1 MHLQYVNQNENLYR
15 AQQNTNLTPSPSLL
29 DRYELEA
36 GSQMWMQKKIT
47 FQNFRILKFCL
58 TLDVILGGRVTYK

>member
-1 MHLQYVNQNENLYR
+1 MQIPWKNWVPKPALRKEV
-15 AQQNTNLTPSPSLL
+15 LTLNAI
-29 DRYELEA
+29 RV
-36 GSQMWMQKKIT
+36 T